1 MKKKHVVE
9 IIILL
14 LSACVVFFL
23 GWTQFRV
30 GAGKCGILV
39 SKTGGVN
46 RQPVIPGKFTWHWEC
61 LLPTNTDLRIFSLKP
76 YSSVKTIRGELPS
89 ADIYSSSYDKAPDF
103 TYDFSFTVSE
113 KVTPENLVALVQDST
128 FTDSAGLFSYL
139 DSAADV
145 LSKKA
150 AAYLLDKSSS
160 DPSFKPSSIT
170 MQEYLDVIDAKR
182 EYPHITFAGFTL
194 SSCRIP
200 DRELYDSARE
210 AYLSQEKAKQARAA
224 ERKKKVNEL
233 LDQFPELRSLFSSAE

>member
-1 MKKKHVVE
+1 MKKKHIAE
-9 IIILL
+9 IMIILIL
-14 LSACVVFFL
+14 VCVVFFF

-30 GAGKCGILV
+30 GAGNCGILV

-46 RQPVIPGKFTWHWEC
+46 SQPVVPGKFTWHWEC
-61 LLPTNTDLRIFSLKP
+61 LLPTNADLRIFSLKP
-76 YSSVKTIRGELPS
+76 YSSVKTIKGELPS

-103 TYDFSFTVSE
+103 TYDFSFAVSE
-113 KVTPENLVALVQDST
+113 KVTPENLVSLVQDSAI
-128 FTDSAGLFSYL
+128 TDSAGLSAYL

-150 AAYLLDKSSS
+150 SAYLLDKSSS
-160 DPSFKPSSIT
+160 DPLFKPSSVT
-170 MQEYLDVIDAKR
+170 MQEYLDVTGAKR
-182 EYPHITFAGFTL
+182 DYPYITFAGFTL

-210 AYLSQEKAKQARAA
+210 AYLAQEKAKQALAA